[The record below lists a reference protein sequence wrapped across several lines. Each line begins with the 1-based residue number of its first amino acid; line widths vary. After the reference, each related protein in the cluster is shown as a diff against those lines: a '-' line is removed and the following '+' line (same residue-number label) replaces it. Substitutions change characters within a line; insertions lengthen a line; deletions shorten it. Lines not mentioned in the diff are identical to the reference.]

1 MGWMREAARGAT
13 MTGAG
18 SGQGAGMAV
27 AGTVLA
33 VRSRWMGQAA
43 PEADGAAR
51 DPGRGG
57 GWDEPHRARRA
68 GGAARLDATSPLAL
82 GSHLVGLARDADQA
96 GLTGLAEQLLALAC
110 AVLDHPPVAYA

>member
-1 MGWMREAARGAT
+1 MREGRPGAI
-13 MTGAG
+13 MTRIR
-18 SGQGAGMAV
+18 SGQGLAAGRPG
-27 AGTVLA
+27 AGPT
-33 VRSRWMGQAA
+33 G
-43 PEADGAAR
+43 
-51 DPGRGG
+51 
-57 GWDEPHRARRA
+57 RARWA

>member
-1 MGWMREAARGAT
+1 

-57 GWDEPHRARRA
+57 GWDEPHRARRR
-68 GGAARLDATSPLAL
+68 AARRGWTPPARWRWRAIWSGWRATRTMP
-82 GSHLVGLARDADQA
+82 G
-96 GLTGLAEQLLALAC
+96 
-110 AVLDHPPVAYA
+110 